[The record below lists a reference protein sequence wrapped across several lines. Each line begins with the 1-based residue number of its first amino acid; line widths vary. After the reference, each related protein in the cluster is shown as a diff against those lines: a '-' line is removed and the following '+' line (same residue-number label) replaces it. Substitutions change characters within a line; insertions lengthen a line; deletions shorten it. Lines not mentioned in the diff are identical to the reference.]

1 MTPCCMTRIIT
12 ANGLKVDEWNVN
24 TSGEPVR
31 KAREHMFFETVCV
44 FKNVSEC
51 ILVCN
56 ARERRCTQRKLV
68 LS

>member
-1 MTPCCMTRIIT
+1 MTTCCMARIT
-12 ANGLKVDEWNVN
+12 ANRLKVYEWNVN

-56 ARERRCTQRKLV
+56 ARERRCTQRKLA